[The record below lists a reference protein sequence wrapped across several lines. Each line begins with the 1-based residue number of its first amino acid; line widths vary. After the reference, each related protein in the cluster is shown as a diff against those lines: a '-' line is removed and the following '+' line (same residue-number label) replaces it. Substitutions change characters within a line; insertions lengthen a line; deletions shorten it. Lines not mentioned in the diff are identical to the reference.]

1 MRILHVIT
9 SLRIG
14 GAETLVSHIL
24 PLMRAKGHDVELAI
38 FDRTPSHLL
47 SQLHEQEIKIHAF
60 GQGKAAMYSPL
71 HIPRLHRLMKSF
83 DIVHTHNTSA
93 QLFSGIAAPEGP
105 VLLTTEHNTDNRRR
119 HHPILKPVDRWMY
132 DRYDYIIAC
141 SEAVSRKLREYLPER
156 LTGKLSLIPNGIPI
170 PENPL
175 HSAAPKKPLSEKC
188 DILMIAAFRPQKD
201 HLTAIRALQLMPPHV
216 RLFFAGDGELR
227 HKMEVEVEK
236 LRLTSRV
243 SFLGN
248 VNNAT
253 ELLQKSDIALLSTH
267 YEGLSLAII
276 ESMASGVPLIASDVE
291 GVREICGGA
300 AILTAES
307 DPAAIA
313 EAVNLLIQA
322 PSLAEKVSQA
332 CRKRALDFDI
342 NITADRYLR
351 LYKNLLARESRF

>member
-93 QLFSGIAAPEGP
+93 QLFWNATPEGP

-188 DILMIAAFRPQKD
+188 DILMMA
-201 HLTAIRALQLMPPHV
+201 
-216 RLFFAGDGELR
+216 
-227 HKMEVEVEK
+227 
-236 LRLTSRV
+236 
-243 SFLGN
+243 
-248 VNNAT
+248 
-253 ELLQKSDIALLSTH
+253 
-267 YEGLSLAII
+267 
-276 ESMASGVPLIASDVE
+276 ASGSF
-291 GVREICGGA
+291 
-300 AILTAES
+300 S
-307 DPAAIA
+307 
-313 EAVNLLIQA
+313 AVTENCA
-322 PSLAEKVSQA
+322 T
-332 CRKRALDFDI
+332 RWR
-342 NITADRYLR
+342 
-351 LYKNLLARESRF
+351 